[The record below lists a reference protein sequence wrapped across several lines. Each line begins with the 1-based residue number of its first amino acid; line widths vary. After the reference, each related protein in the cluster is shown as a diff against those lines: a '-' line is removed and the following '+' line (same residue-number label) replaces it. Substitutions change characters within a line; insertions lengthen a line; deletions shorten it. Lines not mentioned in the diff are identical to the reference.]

1 VNPSE
6 VELATRLLAG
16 DQAALSPLLETIQR
30 KVFQYT
36 WLMCGQRE
44 DAEEVAQDTLL
55 KVSQNWHQLADPNRI
70 KPWMFSIARNCCLT
84 MRRKSVFA
92 PVAEIPYDTLPLP
105 SSDPDPE
112 AQLLQHELS
121 AEVEA
126 ALRLGH
132 PIRVH
137 ADQFTSLGMLGRAIR
152 LGARSVDHLEATTP
166 QDATLLA
173 ASRCIAVALPV
184 CVAHLGK
191 SGGTSANLRSIVD
204 QGGTVAIASS

>member
-1 VNPSE
+1 MNPSE

-121 AEVEA
+121 AEVQA
-126 ALRLGH
+126 ALRLV
-132 PIRVH
+132 PDTYRAVLLLRDREELSTAETAEI
-137 ADQFTSLGMLGRAIR
+137 LGLSTDATKQRLHRGRA
-152 LGARSVDHLEATTP
+152 
-166 QDATLLA
+166 LLRRELTG
-173 ASRCIAVALPV
+173 SN
-184 CVAHLGK
+184 
-191 SGGTSANLRSIVD
+191 S
-204 QGGTVAIASS
+204 